1 MRTARR
7 VGPVPAYVLHQAPY
21 RDSGR
26 ILELLTQEHG
36 RLSVFAHGVRR
47 AKSGLVAALQPFQRL
62 LISWSGRGEAPTLSG
77 AEVDGQ
83 PLPLPPAQ
91 FTSACYVNELIL
103 KLTTRHD
110 SHAGLFDL
118 YESTLAALKRN
129 EGERPLRLFEKRLLD
144 MVGFGLALAVTAD
157 GHRPI
162 DPSAQYHFRPEHGA
176 VEAAPGTN
184 GRVYSGAALLALARE
199 RPDEEGQLRELK
211 PLLREALEACLE
223 GRSLKTRQVAVA
235 MRRKG
240 SGGSKE

>member
-1 MRTARR
+1 MRTVRR

-26 ILELLTQEHG
+26 ILELLTQDHG

-62 LISWSGRGEAPTLSG
+62 LVSWSGRGEAPSLAG
-77 AEVDGQ
+77 AELDG
-83 PLPLPPAQ
+83 PPRSLPAAQ
-91 FTSACYVNELIL
+91 FVSACYVNELIL

-118 YESTLAALKRN
+118 YDATLAALNRG
-129 EGERPLRLFEKRLLD
+129 EGERALRLFEKRLLD
-144 MVGFGLALAVTAD
+144 LVGFGLALGVIAG

-162 DPSAQYHFRPEHGA
+162 DPAAHYHFRLEHGA
-176 VEAAPGTN
+176 VEAGPGAA

-199 RPDEEGQLRELK
+199 QLDDDGQVRALK
-211 PLLREALEACLE
+211 PLLRDAIEACLE
-223 GRSLKTRQVAVA
+223 GRTLSTREVAMA
-235 MRRKG
+235 MRRKR